1 MSQEKRCAWV
11 PTDNQLYLDY
21 HDNEWGRCTSDDRQ
35 HFELLVL
42 EGAQAGL
49 SWLTIL
55 RKRRG
60 YRALF
65 HDFDAA
71 KVAAMSDAELED
83 CLQNPAIVRNR
94 AKVYAAR
101 SNARCFQEIVA
112 EHGSFIAFVERTIGF
127 RKRNN
132 AYRDHAELPA
142 QSPESRVLARELA
155 RRGMKFV
162 GPTIIYSYMQ
172 ATGIVNDHLVDCV
185 CYCQCK

>member
-21 HDNEWGRCTSDDRQ
+21 HDNEWGRYTSDDRQ

-60 YRALF
+60 YRELL

-132 AYRDHAELPA
+132 AYRNHTEIPA
-142 QSPESRVLARELA
+142 QSPESQVLARELA

-162 GPTIIYSYMQ
+162 GSTVIYSYMQ

-185 CYCQCK
+185 CYSQCK

>member
-11 PTDNQLYLDY
+11 PIDNQLYLDY
-21 HDNEWGRCTSDDRQ
+21 HDNEWGRYTSDDRQ

-60 YRALF
+60 YRELF
-65 HDFDAA
+65 HDFDVA
-71 KVAAMSDAELED
+71 KVAAMSDAELER
-83 CLQNPAIVRNR
+83 CLKNPAIVRNR

-101 SNARCFQEIVA
+101 TNARCFQEIVA

-132 AYRDHAELPA
+132 AYRHHAETPA
-142 QSPESRVLARELA
+142 QSPESQVLARELA
-155 RRGMKFV
+155 RHGMKFV
-162 GPTIIYSYMQ
+162 GSTVIYSYMQ

-185 CYCQCK
+185 CYSQCN